1 MCIAKCLYPYK
12 DDSPENLGV
21 TAVQESKK
29 SSSSWH
35 VSLKKVFA
43 SAPCHR
49 EGNIR
54 VRDLRL
60 SRYHMMIMIL
70 NE

>member
-29 SSSSWH
+29 STPSWH
-35 VSLKKVFA
+35 ASLKNVFA
-43 SAPCHR
+43 
-49 EGNIR
+49 
-54 VRDLRL
+54 
-60 SRYHMMIMIL
+60 
-70 NE
+70 